1 MEGVALITGG
11 ASGIGAACAHA
22 FVRKGVK
29 NIILADY
36 QRAPLESFEAE
47 LRMMYP
53 DVQVLG
59 VHCDVTDEGAVE
71 NMMAQAVARFG
82 GVDYAVNSAG
92 ITNKS
97 KVGEYRTE
105 DWDRVINVNQRGVF
119 LCMRAELVQMTKQ
132 DLKVTPGRDPRRGQ
146 RGAIVNI
153 CSINSYVAARRNSA
167 YVSSKHAVL
176 GLTRTCGL
184 DYAEERIR
192 CNGVAPGYVETP
204 ITLAPQNIDVLRES
218 TKPSK
223 TPAGRPGLPEEIAE
237 VVTFLCSDE
246 ASYVNGSVWE
256 VDGGFLTI

>member
-1 MEGVALITGG
+1 MCLLVFGVLIPYRTLSRRRPLVAFVMEGVALITGG
-11 ASGIGAACAHA
+11 ASGVSRIPINRTRLTGRQIGAACAHA

-36 QRAPLESFEAE
+36 QRAPLESFEVE

-105 DWDRVINVNQRGVF
+105 DVG
-119 LCMRAELVQMTKQ
+119 
-132 DLKVTPGRDPRRGQ
+132 
-146 RGAIVNI
+146 
-153 CSINSYVAARRNSA
+153 
-167 YVSSKHAVL
+167 
-176 GLTRTCGL
+176 
-184 DYAEERIR
+184 
-192 CNGVAPGYVETP
+192 
-204 ITLAPQNIDVLRES
+204 LAPNDAS
-218 TKPSK
+218 
-223 TPAGRPGLPEEIAE
+223 LP
-237 VVTFLCSDE
+237 T
-246 ASYVNGSVWE
+246 GSRQ
-256 VDGGFLTI
+256 